1 MSSVYSDSYEHIRSR
16 DLCYVL
22 ILMETV
28 LDKFPRFEANL
39 PVDSSFL

>member
-1 MSSVYSDSYEHIRSR
+1 MLSVYNDSYEHIRSR

-28 LDKFPRFEANL
+28 LDKFPWFEANL
-39 PVDSSFL
+39 PVDSFSL